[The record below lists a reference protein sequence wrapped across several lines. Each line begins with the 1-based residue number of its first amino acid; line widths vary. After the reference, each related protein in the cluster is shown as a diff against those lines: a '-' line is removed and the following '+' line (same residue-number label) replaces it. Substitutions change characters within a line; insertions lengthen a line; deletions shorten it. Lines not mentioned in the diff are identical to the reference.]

1 MEKYLQRCLF
11 HFKLISDFLY
21 RVTVGKFREEL
32 GYRKSGS
39 TKANHAPK
47 FLRVALKTVPQG
59 THRLV
64 VAMPCLE
71 LMHNAEWKIKPE
83 VYGP

>member
-1 MEKYLQRCLF
+1 MKKCLQRCLF

-21 RVTVGKFREEL
+21 RITVGKFREEL

-39 TKANHAPK
+39 KKANHAPK
-47 FLRVALKTVPQG
+47 FLRVAFKTVPQG
-59 THRLV
+59 KYRLV
-64 VAMPCLE
+64 AEMPCLE

-83 VYGP
+83 VYSP